1 MRSDF
6 TKKKSWKREEE
17 YKVLP
22 TKKEKVKLQISMGI
36 IRPEIKV
43 LILLGHK
50 SHLTD
55 RKEALLDKELKI
67 LGRKVSKMLMAYDL

>member
-1 MRSDF
+1 
-6 TKKKSWKREEE
+6 
-17 YKVLP
+17 
-22 TKKEKVKLQISMGI
+22 MGI

-55 RKEALLDKELKI
+55 REEALLDKELKI